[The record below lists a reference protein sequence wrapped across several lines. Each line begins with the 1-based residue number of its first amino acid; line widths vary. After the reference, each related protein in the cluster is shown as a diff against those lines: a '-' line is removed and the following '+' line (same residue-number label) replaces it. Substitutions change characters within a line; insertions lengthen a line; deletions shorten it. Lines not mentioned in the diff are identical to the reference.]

1 MMKKL
6 PRVLF
11 VDDEPDFLDTT
22 LKRMA
27 RRGYQAKGVPDC
39 ESTLRLMEEGWPDVV
54 VLDVMMP
61 GMDGLQCLQQIK
73 KRWQETAV
81 LLLTGHASMK
91 TGADGLE
98 FGAYDYCLKPI
109 ELDELI
115 EKITLAWN
123 EANNE

>member
-1 MMKKL
+1 MMDRL

-27 RRGYQAKGVPDC
+27 RRGYEAKGVSDC
-39 ESTLRLMEEGWPDVV
+39 ESMLPLMEKGWPDVV

-61 GMDGLQCLQQIK
+61 GTDGIKCLQMIK
-73 KRWQETAV
+73 KRWQKTAV
-81 LLLTGHASMK
+81 LLLTGHASMR
-91 TGADGLE
+91 TGTTSLE

-115 EKITLAWN
+115 EKITLAWK
-123 EANNE
+123 EAG